1 MSAYLDLLKS
11 SWRVL
16 GHCARR
22 RITVYFAINLATCI
36 AAVLVILWV
45 TSGLAGL
52 SEVAPGS
59 DAMGVLLGL
68 TLLIPLLSIVVMLVL
83 VVFAYTGVK
92 RDYFERCFPGETFVE
107 QNHWHRKDAFMLY
120 FGLVSGVGF
129 ITNVLDLLCIA
140 LAPQIFSLTDAVIA
154 VAWIVLALVLVP
166 KCCRRFCAP
175 GPLEIGSTA

>member
-1 MSAYLDLLKS
+1 MNEYLDLLKS
-11 SWRVL
+11 SWHVL
-16 GHCARR
+16 GDRARR
-22 RITVYFAINLATCI
+22 RIVVYFAINLATSI
-36 AAVLVILWV
+36 AAVLVILWI
-45 TSGLAGL
+45 TSGLSVL
-52 SEVAPGS
+52 PEIAPGS

-68 TLLIPLLSIVVMLVL
+68 SFLIPLVSIVVMLVL

-129 ITNVLDLLCIA
+129 ITNFLDLLCIA
-140 LAPQIFSLTDAVIA
+140 LAPQIFSLADAVIA

-175 GPLEIGSTA
+175 GPLESGSTT